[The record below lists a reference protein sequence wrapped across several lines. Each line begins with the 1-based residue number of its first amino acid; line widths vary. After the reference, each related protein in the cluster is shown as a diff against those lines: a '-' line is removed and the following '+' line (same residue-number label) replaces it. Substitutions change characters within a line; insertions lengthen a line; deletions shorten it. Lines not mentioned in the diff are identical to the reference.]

1 MKRRL
6 FAVLIVAVVVTFAG
20 YNIYQSQEIEPIS
33 KLMLANVEAIAQ
45 GESAG
50 SRECWQTIST
60 NGNGRLEDK
69 RYCGNCTMVGTA
81 FLSLCILRDLYI
93 PEVFRSSH

>member
-20 YNIYQSQEIEPIS
+20 YNIYQSLEIEPIS

-69 RYCGNCTMVGTA
+69 RYCGNCTMVPA
-81 FLSLCILRDLYI
+81 
-93 PEVFRSSH
+93 RSVSQGSHCWGY

>member
-20 YNIYQSQEIEPIS
+20 YNIYQSLEIEPIS

-50 SRECWQTIST
+50 TIVQFPQY
-60 NGNGRLEDK
+60 RLSSK
-69 RYCGNCTMVGTA
+69 RPFPFVG
-81 FLSLCILRDLYI
+81 
-93 PEVFRSSH
+93 